1 MSKEEYYD
9 FNLELIVK
17 EILRRKAKKVL
28 VQVPD
33 GLKHLFLPH
42 LEELKSRLSNVDFIV
57 SGDPAYGG
65 CFLAEAEAKML
76 RADLIVHIGHTEYYR
91 SEVPSIYIEAFSKT
105 IASGGLIEELTSYLK
120 DIHAKKVG
128 LCAVLQHLNMM
139 HKVKTILEENGI
151 KVFIGKHGPY
161 TRYNGQIVGC
171 DYVSA
176 LSINDDVEAH
186 VIISGGLFHPLGLG
200 LATLRP
206 IVKIDPYEN
215 KITDMS
221 SYIQKILKKRYWE
234 IMRSLDAEKFGI
246 IVGFRKGQFRPKII
260 SNIEEIIREKK
271 KTSMRIVMDI
281 VTEERLANLGNFFDA
296 YIITSCPR
304 IPIDNIVKFKN
315 PVLTPGEAHMVLTG
329 KLEKY
334 RFPW

>member
-17 EILRRKAKKVL
+17 EILKRKAKKIL
-28 VQVPD
+28 VQIPD

-42 LEELKSRLSNVDFIV
+42 LEELKSRLSNVNFIV

-65 CFLAEAEAKML
+65 CFLAEAEAKIL
-76 RADLIVHIGHTEYYR
+76 GADLIVHIGHTEYYR
-91 SEVPSIYIEAFSKT
+91 SEVSSTYIEAFSKT
-105 IASGGLIEELTSYLK
+105 VASKRLIEELASYLK
-120 DIHAKKVG
+120 NINVKKVG
-128 LCAVLQHLNMM
+128 LCAVLQHLKMI
-139 HKVKTILEENGI
+139 HKVKKFLEENGI

-161 TRYNGQIVGC
+161 TKYNGQIVGC

-176 LSINDDVEAH
+176 LSINSDVEAH

-200 LATLRP
+200 LATLKP
-206 IVKIDPYEN
+206 VVKIDPYEN
-215 KITDMS
+215 KITDMT

-234 IMRSLDAEKFGI
+234 IMRSLDVERFGI
-246 IVGFRKGQFRPKII
+246 IVGLRKGQFRPKII
-260 SNIEEIIREKK
+260 SNIEKIIKEKK
-271 KTSMRIVMDI
+271 KTSMRIVMDT
-281 VTEERLANLGNFFDA
+281 VTEDYLVNLGNFFDA

-304 IPIDNIVKFKN
+304 IPVDNIVKFKK
-315 PVLTPGEAHMVLTG
+315 PVLTPGEAYMVLTG